1 MREDERPST
10 MRPRPAPQVFNIT
23 KLPRGRMA
31 AMRRGGTGVPHDWS
45 ADCVV
50 FSTYSALIAKDRS
63 KQTCARPSAGLGARG
78 LSFDPSYRAA

>member
-1 MREDERPST
+1 
-10 MRPRPAPQVFNIT
+10 
-23 KLPRGRMA
+23 
-31 AMRRGGTGVPHDWS
+31 MRRGGTGVPHDWS